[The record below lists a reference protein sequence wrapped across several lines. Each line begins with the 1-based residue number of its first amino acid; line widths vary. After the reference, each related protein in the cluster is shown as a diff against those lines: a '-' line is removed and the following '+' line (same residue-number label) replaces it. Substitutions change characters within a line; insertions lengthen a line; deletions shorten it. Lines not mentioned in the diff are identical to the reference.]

1 MMPALFTD
9 LSYPAP
15 RKRRTAPPPSEK
27 RGPKDE
33 DSPPASALS
42 PEAAAFYTHLTRQG
56 SMSSLDVR
64 QALGARTEDVLRELQ
79 FLVLSLP
86 GGDGTREGRR
96 GSYVPR
102 PPVPTPTSLEIDMV
116 YTLLRGKSGTLG
128 GLARLIGWPQ
138 PETLAALCALQEQGR
153 AQGAGVGATV
163 AFRILPEMLRPS
175 SIARRECQGAR
186 EVNP

>member
-1 MMPALFTD
+1 MMPALFGD
-9 LSYPAP
+9 LTRPA
-15 RKRRTAPPPSEK
+15 RKRRTVPPSPEK
-27 RGPKDE
+27 RGPKTGNP
-33 DSPPASALS
+33 PPAPLLS
-42 PEAAAFYTHLTRQG
+42 PEATTFYEQLVEKGRMG
-56 SMSSLDVR
+56 VPEVR
-64 QALGARTEDVLRELQ
+64 QLLGTRADAVLRELQ
-79 FLVLSLP
+79 FLVLCLP
-86 GGDGTREGRR
+86 GGDGTRDGRS

-116 YTLLRGKSGTLG
+116 YSLLRGKSGTLG

-163 AFRILPEMLRPS
+163 AFRILPETLRPS
-175 SIARRECQGAR
+175 SPSRRERQGAR